1 MRQGKCLAGFVTAG
15 AVSLALNPTAALRAS
30 GLYVT
35 AADYREARL
44 TSAGDCKSDEH
55 QLELHNLLN
64 KPYIDGCDRVMSPPK
79 GSTRRWIHSPR
90 HRRRW
95 TRESSANDITVR
107 HRKSGASALVR
118 IDPGVLAVSDP
129 PVLHATK

>member
-64 KPYIDGCDRVMSPPK
+64 KPYIDVTHEGTHHRYMKSEPFGFRVM
-79 GSTRRWIHSPR
+79 
-90 HRRRW
+90 
-95 TRESSANDITVR
+95 
-107 HRKSGASALVR
+107 
-118 IDPGVLAVSDP
+118 
-129 PVLHATK
+129 